1 MAVERDH
8 HTATTQTRRL
18 ISHLGND
25 RLMPAMDTVI
35 CANGDHRALA
45 VGGRRIGFM
54 NDEHEVLRYRF
65 GQND

>member
-1 MAVERDH
+1 
-8 HTATTQTRRL
+8 
-18 ISHLGND
+18 
-25 RLMPAMDTVI
+25 LMPAMYTVV

-65 GQND
+65 SQND